1 MSKEYFVKFPAMST
15 IPEIIEAEISG
26 TRELLDLLYQR
37 IGCESI
43 QTVRISRDVWMIV
56 DEEFLLKNPMPPFNA
71 LATLAYRHPIYGTA
85 VFCREVERDGEP
97 DLGGFDSL
105 IEAAAVAKVIGGGAW

>member
-1 MSKEYFVKFPAMST
+1 MIEWMITARAGST
-15 IPEIIEAEISG
+15 QVEMDPVTIADTEA
-26 TRELLDLLYQR
+26 LLNWLYQR

-56 DEEFLLKNPMPPFNA
+56 DEEFLLKNPMPQLNA
-71 LATLAYRHPIYGTA
+71 LATLAYRQPIYGNA

-97 DLGGFDSL
+97 DLGGFASL
-105 IEAAAVAKVIGGGAW
+105 IEAAAVAKVIGDGAW

>member
-1 MSKEYFVKFPAMST
+1 MIEWM
-15 IPEIIEAEISG
+15 IIARAGSRQVEMEPVTFAD
-26 TRELLDLLYQR
+26 TDALLNWLYLK

-56 DEEFLLKNPMPPFNA
+56 DEEFLFKNPMPELNA
-71 LATLAYRHPIYGTA
+71 LATLAYRQPIYGHA
-85 VFCREVERDGEP
+85 VFCTEVERDGEP

-105 IEAAAVAKVIGGGAW
+105 IEAAAVAKVIGDGAW